1 MKHRLTLA
9 LLLATVLAAPVSA
22 GIFFGKK
29 AEKPN
34 PALVVPELIRIVQSD
49 GDEDKRLA
57 AAEQLRE
64 FDQVQFPDVV
74 PTLIEVLQNDKK
86 PGVRAEAALSLGKMR
101 PVSDRVGVALEEAL
115 AKDSSMRVRLQAR
128 SVLLQ
133 YRWSGWKEPAAKKDE
148 TPTARPKGPPP
159 TQSKEPPLA
168 PPAAKAP
175 PLTQS
180 KEPPLAQSSD
190 RVSQRPAAAPRL
202 MPVPASALPGR
213 PSAPVLEVQPLPTVP
228 ATPPAEEQ
236 GPILN
241 PPPDNI

>member
-1 MKHRLTLA
+1 MKHRLALA
-9 LLLATVLAAPVSA
+9 LLLAPVLAAPACA
-22 GIFFGKK
+22 GIFFNKK
-29 AEKPN
+29 ADKPN
-34 PALVVPELIRIVQSD
+34 PAVVVPELIRTVQSD

-64 FDQVQFPDVV
+64 FDPGQFPDVV
-74 PTLIEVLQNDKK
+74 PTLIEVLHGDKK
-86 PGVRAEAALSLGKMR
+86 PGVRAEAALSLGKIR
-101 PVSDRVGVALEEAL
+101 PVSDKVGVALEEAL

-133 YRWSGWKEPAAKKDE
+133 YRWSGWREPAAKKDE

-175 PLTQS
+175 PL
-180 KEPPLAQSSD
+180 AQTSVRGAPRSI
-190 RVSQRPAAAPRL
+190 PAPRL
-202 MPVPASALPGR
+202 LQIPT
-213 PSAPVLEVQPLPTVP
+213 APVS
-228 ATPPAEEQ
+228 ATPPSVIETPPLPSVTPAAPSGDEQ

-241 PPPDNI
+241 PPPE